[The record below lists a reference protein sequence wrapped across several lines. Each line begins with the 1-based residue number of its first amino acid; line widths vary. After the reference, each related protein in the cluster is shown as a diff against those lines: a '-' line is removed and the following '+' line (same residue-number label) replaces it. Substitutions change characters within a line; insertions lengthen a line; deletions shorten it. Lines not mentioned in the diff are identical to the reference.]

1 MIHISDMKGRTA
13 LHYAS
18 SADFDAE
25 RTKQVVEKCVET
37 LLRQVHYDIPP
48 PSNKLISKLHYDFL
62 TLALA
67 NDFGTL
73 HLQ

>member
-1 MIHISDMKGRTA
+1 MMVSRIGFTSPDFGFTDIKGRTA

-37 LLRQVHYDIPP
+37 LLRQVRLAPIWTDV
-48 PSNKLISKLHYDFL
+48 ISRCH
-62 TLALA
+62 
-67 NDFGTL
+67 
-73 HLQ
+73 